1 MTLHASTCLSYQD
14 VPWTRVV
21 HPHQTSWER
30 PVFPVTR
37 QVRRKRTP
45 CFRPASE
52 RAGAMRRA
60 TGASGGARAP
70 GWAWGRRGSGYGG
83 EEGADMGE
91 KRGWV
96 RERIEVGLGKK

>member
-1 MTLHASTCLSYQD
+1 M
-14 VPWTRVV
+14 
-21 HPHQTSWER
+21 
-30 PVFPVTR
+30 FPVTR

-60 TGASGGARAP
+60 AGASDRGERRSTRPKGGH
-70 GWAWGRRGSGYGG
+70 GG
-83 EEGADMGE
+83 EEGVGMGE
-91 KRGWV
+91 KRERV